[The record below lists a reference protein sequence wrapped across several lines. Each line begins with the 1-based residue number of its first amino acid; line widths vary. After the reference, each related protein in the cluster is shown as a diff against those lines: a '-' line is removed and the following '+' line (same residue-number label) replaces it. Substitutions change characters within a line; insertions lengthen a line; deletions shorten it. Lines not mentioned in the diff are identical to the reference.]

1 TRVTSGIVPTSRHS
15 CVAAILARRRRIG
28 RSRWHHRCTRGPRMN
43 RRRTGGFTLIEL
55 LVVVAVIGILAAVA
69 IPEFKYQ
76 DKAFQ
81 ARIMT
86 DLRNA
91 ATAQESSFADKL
103 TYSSNCPALPG
114 FKLSGGVTFTAC
126 NGTAQTYLMTATHPN
141 TAKVCTYDS
150 TA

>member
-1 TRVTSGIVPTSRHS
+1 MDRRGTR
-15 CVAAILARRRRIG
+15 
-28 RSRWHHRCTRGPRMN
+28 
-43 RRRTGGFTLIEL
+43 GFTLIEL
-55 LVVVAVIGILAAVA
+55 LVVVAIIGILAAVA

-91 ATAQESSFADKL
+91 ATGQESYFADKL

-114 FKLSGGVTFTAC
+114 FKASAGVTFTTC
-126 NGTAQTYLMTATHPN
+126 NGNAQTYLMVATHPN
-141 TAKVCTYDS
+141 TPKVCTWDS
-150 TA
+150 TAKPPLSCN